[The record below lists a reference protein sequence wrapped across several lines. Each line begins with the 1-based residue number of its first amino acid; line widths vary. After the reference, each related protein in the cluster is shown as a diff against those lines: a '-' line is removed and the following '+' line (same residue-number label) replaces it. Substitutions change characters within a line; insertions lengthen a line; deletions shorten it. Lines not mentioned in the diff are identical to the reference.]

1 MSTYSLEGLADFI
14 LQLYDEE
21 REEDLWETWLHKD
34 QKDDFK
40 TFKKK
45 YFTQAY
51 KKKPKAISKEE
62 EERNIA
68 HAMRFI
74 KPIKGGGENE

>member
-21 REEDLWETWLHKD
+21 REENLWETWLHKD

-45 YFTQAY
+45 YFKQAY
-51 KKKPKAISKEE
+51 RNKPKTLSKEE

-68 HAMRFI
+68 NAMRFI
-74 KPIKGGGENE
+74 KPANKGGENE

>member
-1 MSTYSLEGLADFI
+1 MGTYSLEGLADFI

-40 TFKKK
+40 TFKKNTLNK
-45 YFTQAY
+45 RTEINLRRYRRR
-51 KKKPKAISKEE
+51 KKNATLL
-62 EERNIA
+62 
-68 HAMRFI
+68 MQ
-74 KPIKGGGENE
+74 

>member
-21 REEDLWETWLHKD
+21 REEDLWDTWLHKD

-45 YFTQAY
+45 YFKQAHRN
-51 KKKPKAISKEE
+51 KPKALSKEE

-68 HAMRFI
+68 NAMRFI
-74 KPIKGGGENE
+74 KPTNTGGENE